1 MTDVKLTDKQYR
13 DAIDWVVMVQ
23 RGRFPIERGH
33 IDAIAAILL
42 SPKQQA
48 AEEMAKVLERF
59 NQYYESDFIRVSADD
74 GRTLADQMHSMR
86 VAVDAYN
93 ALAKAGQQ

>member
-1 MTDVKLTDKQYR
+1 MKLTDKQYR

-42 SPKQQA
+42 SPKEKVADKMYEELRRQFASQYCTCKLLPYVGEVPPCGTCKLGLLLDKG
-48 AEEMAKVLERF
+48 AE
-59 NQYYESDFIRVSADD
+59 S
-74 GRTLADQMHSMR
+74 
-86 VAVDAYN
+86 
-93 ALAKAGQQ
+93 